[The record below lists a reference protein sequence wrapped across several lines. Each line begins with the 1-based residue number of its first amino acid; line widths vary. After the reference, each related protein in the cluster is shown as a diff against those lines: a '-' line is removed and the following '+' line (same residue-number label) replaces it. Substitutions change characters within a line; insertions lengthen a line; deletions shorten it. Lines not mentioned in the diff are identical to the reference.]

1 MFELKQLKCFVAVA
15 TEMNFHRAAARLN
28 MTQPPLSRQIRL
40 LEHAIGVELF
50 DRSGRQIRLTPGG
63 ERFLLEAR
71 DLLRRAEDSALVARA
86 VASGLQ
92 GAVTLGFVPIATLDL
107 LPRIVPF
114 LSREFP
120 QTRLVLQEMLTV
132 HQVQALTS
140 GRHDLGIIRIPP
152 SREDLE
158 FRLIRSERYL
168 LAMHADHPL
177 AGSESVSLSDLNGRD
192 LIMYSPGAGWYGYE
206 RLNALFSD
214 QGIRPNIVQY
224 FGETLTM
231 LSLVNVDVGLA
242 LVAASARALGLTNVV
257 YREIDLPSHVR
268 SEYYLAYSPVRIG
281 DPVVRRVYDQ
291 IIDLFSGQ
299 ESGDAL

>member
-1 MFELKQLKCFVAVA
+1 MFELKQLRCFVAVA
-15 TEMNFHRAAARLN
+15 AEMNFHRAAERLN

-63 ERFLLEAR
+63 DRFLLEAR

-92 GAVTLGFVPIATLDL
+92 GAVTLGFVPIATLGL

-114 LSREFP
+114 MSRTFP
-120 QTRLVLQEMLTV
+120 DTRLVLQEMLTV

-140 GRHDLGIIRIPP
+140 GRHDLGILRLPP

-158 FRLIRSERYL
+158 FRLLRSERYM
-168 LAMHADHPL
+168 LAMHATHPL
-177 AGSESVSLSDLNGRD
+177 TESEQITLSDLHGRD
-192 LIMYSPGAGWYGYE
+192 LIMYSPGSGWYGYE
-206 RLNALFSD
+206 RFNAVFSER
-214 QGIRPNIVQY
+214 GIRPNIVQY

-231 LSLVNVDVGLA
+231 LSLVNVDAGLA
-242 LVAASARALGLTNVV
+242 LVADSARALGFANVV
-257 YREIDLPSHVR
+257 YREIELPAHAR
-268 SEYYLAYSPVRIG
+268 SEYYLAYSPLKIV
-281 DPVVRRVYDQ
+281 DPVVRRVYDR
-291 IIDLFSGQ
+291 ILDLFP
-299 ESGDAL
+299 ESGVAQD

>member
-140 GRHDLGIIRIPP
+140 GRHDLGILRIPP

-168 LAMHADHPL
+168 LAMHAAHPL
-177 AGSESVSLSDLNGRD
+177 AESESVSLNDLNGRD

-206 RLNALFSD
+206 RFTALFSD

-242 LVAASARALGLTNVV
+242 LVAASARALGLPNVV

-268 SEYYLAYSPVRIG
+268 SEYYLAYSPVRIA

-291 IIDLFSGQ
+291 IVDLFADQ
-299 ESGDAL
+299 ESACT